1 MKKLFRFHRGGL
13 AESLST
19 TREVTGLQELKCE
32 VRSVYPFVTNIHISK
47 THYNDTRLPE
57 EWGGTTHY
65 VLANFD
71 GYESQCI
78 GMCNF
83 YEK

>member
-1 MKKLFRFHRGGL
+1 MKKIFRFHRHL
-13 AESLST
+13 FDESIKT
-19 TREVTGLQELKCE
+19 MREVKDLSEMKCVIITE
-32 VRSVYPFVTNIHISK
+32 MPFVTNIHISRTK
-47 THYNDTRLPE
+47 FNDPRTPE

-65 VLANFD
+65 ILADFD

-83 YEK
+83 YEE